1 MSEEGNINLLRI
13 LCLQAIRGVGP
24 KTICSILDSSVG
36 LDGIFERPE
45 VLHDLKI
52 RNKPEICTALQ
63 ESSLK
68 TLMESATSQLENC
81 SKLGIQAL
89 SISDDLYPPQLKR
102 LDSPPIILYVQGDI
116 SLLKSKSVAIIGT
129 RKASELGLK
138 INTITTEH
146 FCQENFPI
154 VSGLA
159 LGHDIHSHKITL
171 EMGGKAIAV
180 LASLDQISPSAHVP
194 FATKILEREGVLV
207 SENPPERRVSN
218 SDFIK
223 RDRIQA
229 GLSQAVFAIETTLD
243 GGSMHAI
250 HASAKY
256 QGKVYV
262 PDFRPYVEKNFFGKL
277 TPEIDGILE
286 LIKNN
291 EAKPYTK
298 DHLPMISQALREDN

>member
-1 MSEEGNINLLRI
+1 MNQPIHLLKI

-45 VLHDLKI
+45 VIQDLKI
-52 RNKPEICTALQ
+52 RNKPEIFTALQ

-68 TLMESATSQLENC
+68 SLMESATLHLENC
-81 SKLGIQAL
+81 SKLGIQAI
-89 SISDDLYPPQLKR
+89 SIIDEHYPTQLKR
-102 LDSPPIILYVQGDI
+102 LASPPIVLYVQGDI
-116 SLLKSKSVAIIGT
+116 SLLKSKSVAIVGT
-129 RKASELGLK
+129 RKASELGRK
-138 INTITTEH
+138 INTITTEY

-159 LGHDIHSHKITL
+159 IGHDIHSHKGTL

-180 LASLDQISPSAHVP
+180 LTSLVQISPSAHSP
-194 FATKILEREGVLV
+194 FAKKILDCGGVLV
-207 SENPPERRVSN
+207 SENPPEHRISK

-229 GLSQAVFAIETTLD
+229 GLSQSVFAIETSLD
-243 GGSMHAI
+243 GGTMHAI
-250 HASAKY
+250 HASATFR
-256 QGKVYV
+256 GKVYV
-262 PDFRPYVEKNFFGKL
+262 PDYRPYVEKNFFNKI
-277 TPEIDGILE
+277 TPEIEGILE

-291 EAKPYTK
+291 EAIPYTK
-298 DHLPMISQALREDN
+298 DDLPMISQALRTDN

>member
-1 MSEEGNINLLRI
+1 MNQHIHLLRI

-36 LDGIFERPE
+36 LDGIFERPD

-52 RNKPEICTALQ
+52 RNKPEIFTALQ

-68 TLMESATSQLENC
+68 TLMESATLQLENC

-89 SISDDLYPPQLKR
+89 SISDDQYPPQLKR
-102 LDSPPIILYVQGDI
+102 LESPPIVLYVQGDI

-146 FCQENFPI
+146 FCEEKFPI

-159 LGHDIHSHKITL
+159 LGHDIHSHKKTL

-180 LASLDQISPSAHVP
+180 LTSLVQISPSAHVP
-194 FATKILEREGVLV
+194 FAKKILDGGGVLV
-207 SENPPERRVSN
+207 CENPPEHRVSN

-229 GLSQAVFAIETTLD
+229 GLSQAVFAIETALD

-250 HASAKY
+250 HAAAKY

-262 PDFRPYVEKNFFGKL
+262 PDFRPYVQKNFFDKL
-277 TPEIDGILE
+277 PPEIEGILE

-291 EAKPYTK
+291 EAIPYSK
-298 DHLPMISQALREDN
+298 DDLPMVSKALRSDFA